1 MFVFWASFREQIWD
15 NPHDSALQGELCL
28 IHRRAVGALTNN
40 LSLSPA
46 LKFGASVLNPACVA
60 TNIVWNSVISQQL
73 MSWRAETVA
82 VQRRTIENLQEH
94 FSVQPIMVKQPNTRQ
109 QFAEETPTSCI
120 VMRVSPQG
128 RWRWLQKVLGHRPLR
143 RSAVKAELPLKKLH
157 LLVRLRRKTVRKR
170 PHEQCRATTSCQP
183 EQSFHDNSNS
193 IIIGLLLKH

>member
-15 NPHDSALQGELCL
+15 NPHDSSLQGELCL
-28 IHRRAVGALTNN
+28 IHRKAVGALTNN
-40 LSLSPA
+40 LSPSPA
-46 LKFGASVLNPACVA
+46 LKFVVSVLNPACVA
-60 TNIVWNSVISQQL
+60 TNMVWNSVISQQL

-94 FSVQPIMVKQPNTRQ
+94 FSVQPIMVKQPNTAAICRRN
-109 QFAEETPTSCI
+109 PHLMY
-120 VMRVSPQG
+120 VRVSPQG

-170 PHEQCRATTSCQP
+170 PHEQCRVTTSCQP
-183 EQSFHDNSNS
+183 EQLFHDDSNS
-193 IIIGLLLKH
+193 IITGLLLKH